1 MSQERNVADYEV
13 RVQGKLDSVTECILK
28 TAGVAG
34 KCRLLWQ
41 SNNNENNN
49 NITNNIVIIIMI
61 MRSR

>member
-1 MSQERNVADYEV
+1 MSPERNVADYEV
-13 RVQGKLDSVTECILK
+13 RVEGKLDSVTESVLK

-41 SNNNENNN
+41 SNNSENN
-49 NITNNIVIIIMI
+49 NITNYRVIIIII

>member
-13 RVQGKLDSVTECILK
+13 RVQGKLDSGTEHILK

-49 NITNNIVIIIMI
+49 NVTNIVIIIII
-61 MRSR
+61 MRSG